1 MKGSPRRPLPI
12 VADIEAK
19 PFWEGCAR
27 GELLLQRCLDC
38 GAVRHPPSPI
48 CRDCLSSR
56 QEWVPASGNATLY
69 TFVVVHHAF
78 HAAFD
83 EEVPYVVAV
92 VELEEGPHMLSN
104 VVDVPPEWVEIGMP
118 LRVCFDR
125 VSDEVTLPKFRPVQS
140 AR

>member
-12 VADIEAK
+12 VADIETK

-48 CRDCLSSR
+48 CRSCLSSH
-56 QEWVPASGNATLY
+56 QEWVPASGNAAVY

-78 HAAFD
+78 HAAFE
-83 EEVPYVVAV
+83 EEVPYVVAI

-104 VVDVPPEWVEIGMP
+104 VVDVPPEGVEIGMP

-125 VSDEVTLPKFRPVQS
+125 VSDEVTLPKFRP
-140 AR
+140 A